1 MTASCYHSA
10 LEIVMSALLAYEYYY
25 VKCL

>member
-1 MTASCYHSA
+1 
-10 LEIVMSALLAYEYYY
+10 MSALLAYEYYY